1 MMGWLVLGLVLLLS
15 ALNVPIGFVLAIAT
29 IVVVAIQGTAPL
41 AAIPL
46 MIFGGGSKFP
56 LLAIPLFILAGGL
69 MTTSGISTRLINL
82 ASALVGFIRGG
93 LAMMTIVASMF
104 FGEISGSAVAGAAA
118 IGQVVI
124 PAMEKKGYPKPFSA
138 GVVSNAAT
146 LAIIIP
152 PSIPMIIYAAMADTS
167 VVKLFIAGIVPGILG
182 GGLMMA
188 LSYYFARKRNYPA
201 EASFSLAALWTALK
215 RGFFALL
222 IPVVIWGGIFGGIAT
237 ATEVGG
243 LAALAAIVIGVLI
256 YRELSWK
263 GFWKTIVDSAMQTS
277 VIMLIVATSAVLGW
291 YLTNEGVPQQLARAM
306 LSLTSNKLLILFLL
320 NIAFFVAGCFLHS
333 AAAIILIVP
342 IVLPLIKHLGI
353 DPIHFGLMVTVNLG
367 VGQQTPP
374 VATVLMTTSTIANV
388 PMWEVFKTGF
398 WYMMVLVFLTLLVT
412 YVPSVGLGLVNLVYG
427 ST

>member
-1 MMGWLVLGLVLLLS
+1 MGWLVLALVLLLS
-15 ALNVPIGFVLAIAT
+15 ALNVGIGFVLAIAT

-56 LLAIPLFILAGGL
+56 LLAIPLFIFAGGL

-124 PAMEKKGYPKPFSA
+124 PAMEKKGYPKAFSA

-167 VVKLFIAGIVPGILG
+167 VVKLFIAGIVPGVLG
-182 GGLMMA
+182 GVLMMG
-188 LSYYFARKRNYPA
+188 LSYYFARTRNYPA
-201 EASFSLAALWTALK
+201 EAAFSLAALWSALK
-215 RGFFALL
+215 LGVFALL
-222 IPVVIWGGIFGGIAT
+222 IPIVIWGGIFGGIAT

-243 LAALAAIVIGVLI
+243 LAALVAVVIGVLV
-256 YRELSWK
+256 YRELGWK
-263 GFWKTIVDSAMQTS
+263 DFWKTVVDSAMQTA

-306 LSLTSNKLLILFLL
+306 LGLTQNKILILLLL
-320 NIAFFVAGCFLHS
+320 NFAFFVAGCFLHS

-342 IVLPLIKHLGI
+342 IVLPLIRHLGI
-353 DPIHFGLMVTVNLG
+353 DPIHFGLIVSVNLG

-388 PMWEVFKTGF
+388 SMWEVFRTGL
-398 WYMMVLVFLTLLVT
+398 WYTMVLVFLTLLVT
-412 YVPSVGLGLVNLVYG
+412 YVPVTGMGLVHLVYG
-427 ST
+427 G

>member
-1 MMGWLVLGLVLLLS
+1 MGWLVLALVLLLS
-15 ALNVPIGFVLAIAT
+15 ALNVGIGYVLAIAT

-56 LLAIPLFILAGGL
+56 LLAIPLFIFAGGL
-69 MTTSGISTRLINL
+69 MTTSGISTRLIDL

-124 PAMEKKGYPKPFSA
+124 PAMEKKGYPKAFSA

-167 VVKLFIAGIVPGILG
+167 VVKLFIAGIIPGILG
-182 GGLMMA
+182 GVLMMA

-201 EASFSLAALWTALK
+201 EASFSLAVLWRALK
-215 RGFFALL
+215 LGLFALL

-243 LAALAAIVIGVLI
+243 LAALAAILIGVLV
-256 YRELSWK
+256 YRELGWK
-263 GFWKTIVDSAMQTS
+263 GFWKTVVDSAMQTA
-277 VIMLIVATSAVLGW
+277 VVMLIVATSAVLGW

-306 LSLTSNKLLILFLL
+306 LGLTQNKFLILFLL
-320 NIAFFVAGCFLHS
+320 NIAFFIAGCFLHS

-342 IVLPLIKHLGI
+342 IVLPLIKGLGI
-353 DPIHFGLMVTVNLG
+353 DPIHFGLIVTVNLG

-374 VATVLMTTSTIANV
+374 VATVLMTTCAIANES
-388 PMWEVFKTGF
+388 MWDVFRTGI
-398 WYMMVLVFLTLLVT
+398 WYTMVLVFLTLLVT
-412 YVPSVGLGLVNLVYG
+412 YVPVSGMGLVHLVYG
-427 ST
+427 G

>member
-1 MMGWLVLGLVLLLS
+1 MMGWLVLGMVLLLS

-46 MIFGGGSKFP
+46 MIFGGASKFP

-93 LAMMTIVASMF
+93 LAMVTIVASMF

-124 PAMEKKGYPKPFSA
+124 PAMEKKGYPKAFSA

-167 VVKLFIAGIVPGILG
+167 VVKLFISGVIPGIIG
-182 GGLMMA
+182 GGMMMA
-188 LSYYFARKRNYPA
+188 LSYYFARKRGYPA
-201 EASFSLAALWTALK
+201 EASFSMRGLGWALK
-215 RGFFALL
+215 DGFWALM

-243 LAALAAIVIGVLI
+243 LAALAAILIGAFI
-256 YRELSWK
+256 YRELGWRD
-263 GFWKTIVDSAMQTS
+263 FWKTIVDSAMQTA

-291 YLTNEGVPQQLARAM
+291 YLTNEGIPQQLAQAM
-306 LSLTSNKLLILFLL
+306 LGLTQNKYLILFLL
-320 NIAFFVAGCFLHS
+320 NIAFFIAGCFLHS
-333 AAAIILIVP
+333 AAAIILIGP
-342 IVLPLIKHLGI
+342 IVLPLIKQLGV
-353 DPIHFGLMVTVNLG
+353 DPIHFGLMVTINLG

-374 VATVLMTTSTIANV
+374 VATVLMTTCAIANLS
-388 PMWEVFKTGF
+388 MWEVFRTGF
-398 WYMMVLVFLTLLVT
+398 WYMMVLVLLTMLVT
-412 YVPSVGLGLVNLVYG
+412 YVPQTGLWLVNLVYG
-427 ST
+427 S

>member
-1 MMGWLVLGLVLLLS
+1 MGWVVLSLVLFLS

-29 IVVVAIQGTAPL
+29 ILAVMIQGTAPL
-41 AAIPL
+41 EAIPL
-46 MIFGGGSKFP
+46 MIFGGASKFP

-69 MTTSGISTRLINL
+69 MTTTGISTRLINL

-93 LAMMTIVASMF
+93 LAMVTIVASMF

-124 PAMEKKGYPKPFSA
+124 PAMAKKGYPKAFSA

-167 VVKLFIAGIVPGILG
+167 VVKLFISGVIPGIIG
-182 GGLMMA
+182 GGLMMV
-188 LSYYFARKRNYPA
+188 LSYYFARTRNYPA
-201 EASFSLAALWTALK
+201 EASFSLRGLGRSLKDGFWALM
-215 RGFFALL
+215 
-222 IPVVIWGGIFGGIAT
+222 IPLVIWGGIFGGIAT

-243 LAALAAIVIGVLI
+243 LAALAAILIGIFI
-256 YRELSWK
+256 YRELTWK
-263 GFWKTIVDSAMQTS
+263 DFWKTVVDSAMQTA
-277 VIMLIVATSAVLGW
+277 VIMLIVATSAVLSW
-291 YLTNEGVPQQLARAM
+291 YLTNEGLPQQLAQAM
-306 LSLTSNKLLILFLL
+306 LGLTQNRYLILFLL

-353 DPIHFGLMVTVNLG
+353 DPIHFGLMVTINLG

-374 VATVLMTTSTIANV
+374 VATVLMTTCAIAELS
-388 PMWEVFKTGF
+388 MWEVFKTGF
-398 WYMMVLVFLTLLVT
+398 WYMMVLVLLTFLVT
-412 YVPSVGLGLVNLVYG
+412 YVPQTGMWLVNLVY
-427 ST
+427 SL

>member
-1 MMGWLVLGLVLLLS
+1 MGWVVLSLVLFLS

-29 IVVVAIQGTAPL
+29 ILAVLIQGTAPL
-41 AAIPL
+41 EAIPL
-46 MIFGGGSKFP
+46 MIFGGASKFP

-69 MTTSGISTRLINL
+69 MTTTGISTRLINL

-93 LAMMTIVASMF
+93 LAMVTIVASMF

-124 PAMEKKGYPKPFSA
+124 PAMEKKGYPKSFSA

-167 VVKLFIAGIVPGILG
+167 VVKLFISGVIPGIIG
-182 GGLMMA
+182 GGLMML
-188 LSYYFARKRNYPA
+188 LSYYFARTRGYPA
-201 EASFSLAALWTALK
+201 EAAFSLRGVGRALK
-215 RGFFALL
+215 DGFWALM

-243 LAALAAIVIGVLI
+243 LAALAAILIGIFI
-256 YRELSWK
+256 YRELNWRD
-263 GFWKTIVDSAMQTS
+263 FWKTVVDSAMQTA
-277 VIMLIVATSAVLGW
+277 VIMLIVATSAVLSW
-291 YLTNEGVPQQLARAM
+291 YLTNEGLPQQLTQAM
-306 LSLTSNKLLILFLL
+306 LTLTQNKYLILFLL

-353 DPIHFGLMVTVNLG
+353 DPIHFGLMVTINLG

-374 VATVLMTTSTIANV
+374 VATVLMTTCAIADLS
-388 PMWEVFKTGF
+388 MWEVFRTGF
-398 WYMMVLVFLTLLVT
+398 WYMMVLVLLTLLVT
-412 YVPSVGLGLVNLVYG
+412 YLPDTGLWLVRLVYRM
-427 ST
+427 

>member
-1 MMGWLVLGLVLLLS
+1 MGWVVLSLVLFLS

-29 IVVVAIQGTAPL
+29 ILAVLIQGSAPL
-41 AAIPL
+41 EAIPL
-46 MIFGGGSKFP
+46 MIFGGASKFP
-56 LLAIPLFILAGGL
+56 LLAIPLFIVAGGL
-69 MTTSGISTRLINL
+69 MTTTGISTRLINL

-93 LAMMTIVASMF
+93 LAMVTIVASMF

-124 PAMEKKGYPKPFSA
+124 PAMEKKGYPKSFSA

-167 VVKLFIAGIVPGILG
+167 VVKLFISGVIPGIIG
-182 GGLMMA
+182 GGLMMV
-188 LSYYFARKRNYPA
+188 LSYYFARTRNYPA
-201 EASFSLAALWTALK
+201 EASFSLRGLGRALK
-215 RGFFALL
+215 DGVWALM

-243 LAALAAIVIGVLI
+243 LAALAAILIGVFI
-256 YRELSWK
+256 YRELTWK
-263 GFWKTIVDSAMQTS
+263 DFWKTVVDSAMQTA

-291 YLTNEGVPQQLARAM
+291 YLTNEGLPQQLAQAM
-306 LSLTSNKLLILFLL
+306 LNLTQNKYLILFLL

-353 DPIHFGLMVTVNLG
+353 DPIHFGLMVTINLG

-374 VATVLMTTSTIANV
+374 VATVLMTTCAIANLS
-388 PMWEVFKTGF
+388 MWEVFKTGF
-398 WYMMVLVFLTLLVT
+398 WYMMVLVLLTLLVT
-412 YVPSVGLGLVNLVYG
+412 YVPQTGMWLVNLVY
-427 ST
+427 SM

>member
-1 MMGWLVLGLVLLLS
+1 MMGWLVLGMVLLLS
-15 ALNVPIGFVLAIAT
+15 AMNVPIGFVLALAT
-29 IVVVAIQGTAPL
+29 IVVVLIQGTAPL

-46 MIFGGGSKFP
+46 MIFGGASKFP

-93 LAMMTIVASMF
+93 LAMVTIVASMF

-124 PAMEKKGYPKPFSA
+124 PAMEKKGYPKAFSA

-167 VVKLFIAGIVPGILG
+167 VVKLFISGVIPGIIG
-182 GGLMMA
+182 GGMMMA
-188 LSYYFARKRNYPA
+188 LSYYFACKRGYPA
-201 EASFSLAALWTALK
+201 EASFSLRALGRAFKDGFWALM
-215 RGFFALL
+215 

-243 LAALAAIVIGVLI
+243 LAALAAIVIGAFI
-256 YRELSWK
+256 YRELTWRDL
-263 GFWKTIVDSAMQTS
+263 WKTIVDSAMQTA

-291 YLTNEGVPQQLARAM
+291 YLTNEGVPQQLTQAM
-306 LSLTSNKLLILFLL
+306 LGLTNNKYLILLLL

-342 IVLPLIKHLGI
+342 IVLPLIKALGI
-353 DPIHFGLMVTVNLG
+353 DPIHFGLMITINLG

-374 VATVLMTTSTIANV
+374 VATVLMTTCAIADLS
-388 PMWEVFKTGF
+388 MWEVFRTGF
-398 WYMMVLVFLTLLVT
+398 YYMMVLVILTLLVT
-412 YVPSVGLGLVNLVYG
+412 YVPQTGLWLVNLVYA
-427 ST
+427 S

>member
-1 MMGWLVLGLVLLLS
+1 MMGWVVLFTVLFLS
-15 ALNVPIGFVLAIAT
+15 ALNVPIGFVLALAT
-29 IVVVAIQGTAPL
+29 IFVVMIQGTAPL

-46 MIFGGGSKFP
+46 MIFGGASKFP

-93 LAMMTIVASMF
+93 LAMVTIVASMF

-124 PAMEKKGYPKPFSA
+124 PAMEKKGYPKAFSA

-167 VVKLFIAGIVPGILG
+167 VVKLFISGVIPGIIG
-182 GGLMMA
+182 GGMMMA
-188 LSYYFARKRNYPA
+188 LSYYFARTRNYPA
-201 EASFSLAALWTALK
+201 EAAFSLGVLGRALK
-215 RGFFALL
+215 DGFWALM
-222 IPVVIWGGIFGGIAT
+222 IPIVIWGGIFGGIAT

-243 LAALAAIVIGVLI
+243 LAALAAIIIGAFI
-256 YRELSWK
+256 YRELGWRD
-263 GFWKTIVDSAMQTS
+263 FWKTIVDSAMQTA

-291 YLTNEGVPQQLARAM
+291 YLTNEGVPQQLAQAM
-306 LSLTSNKLLILFLL
+306 LGLTNNKYLILFLL
-320 NIAFFVAGCFLHS
+320 NIAFFIAGCFLHS

-342 IVLPLIKHLGI
+342 IVLPLIKELGV
-353 DPIHFGLMVTVNLG
+353 DPIHFGLMVTINLG

-374 VATVLMTTSTIANV
+374 VATVLMTTCAIANLS
-388 PMWEVFKTGF
+388 MWEVFRTGF
-398 WYMMVLVFLTLLVT
+398 YYMMVLVVLTLLVT
-412 YVPSVGLGLVNLVYG
+412 YVPETGLWLVNLVYAN
-427 ST
+427 

>member
-1 MMGWLVLGLVLLLS
+1 MGWVVLGLVLTLS
-15 ALNVPIGFVLAIAT
+15 AVNVPIGFVLAIAT

-46 MIFGGGSKFP
+46 MIFGGASKFP

-93 LAMMTIVASMF
+93 LAMVTIVASMF

-124 PAMEKKGYPKPFSA
+124 PAMEKKGYPKAFSA

-167 VVKLFIAGIVPGILG
+167 VVKLFISGIIPGIIG
-182 GGLMMA
+182 GGLMML
-188 LSYYFARKRNYPA
+188 LSYFFACKRGYPA
-201 EASFSLAALWTALK
+201 EASFSLPVLGRALK
-215 RGFFALL
+215 DGFWALM
-222 IPVVIWGGIFGGIAT
+222 IPIVIWGGIFGGIAT

-243 LAALAAIVIGVLI
+243 LAALAAIIIGAFI
-256 YRELSWK
+256 YRELGWRD
-263 GFWKTIVDSAMQTS
+263 FWKSIVDSAMQTA

-291 YLTNEGVPQQLARAM
+291 YLTNEGVPQQLAQAM
-306 LSLTSNKLLILFLL
+306 LGLTRNKYLILFLL
-320 NIAFFVAGCFLHS
+320 NIAFFVAGVFLHS
-333 AAAIILIVP
+333 AAAVILIVP
-342 IVLPLIKHLGI
+342 IVLPLIKELGV
-353 DPIHFGLMVTVNLG
+353 DPIHFGLMVTINLG

-374 VATVLMTTSTIANV
+374 VATVLMTTATIAGL

-398 WYMMVLVFLTLLVT
+398 WYMMVLVLLTLLVT
-412 YVPSVGLGLVNLVYG
+412 YVPETGLWLVNALYAN
-427 ST
+427 

>member
-1 MMGWLVLGLVLLLS
+1 MGWVVLGLVLFLS
-15 ALNVPIGFVLAIAT
+15 ALKIPIGFVLAIAT
-29 IVVVAIQGTAPL
+29 IIVVLIQGTAPL

-46 MIFGGGSKFP
+46 MIFGGASKFP

-69 MTTSGISTRLINL
+69 MTTSGISNRLINL

-93 LAMMTIVASMF
+93 LAMVTIVASMF

-124 PAMEKKGYPKPFSA
+124 PAMEKKGYPKAFSA

-167 VVKLFIAGIVPGILG
+167 VVKLFISGFIPGIIG
-182 GGLMMA
+182 GGLMML
-188 LSYYFARKRNYPA
+188 LSYYFACTRGYPA
-201 EASFSLAALWTALK
+201 EVAFSIRKLGQALK
-215 RGFFALL
+215 DGFWALM

-243 LAALAAIVIGVLI
+243 MAALAAIVIGVFI
-256 YRELSWK
+256 YRELTWSD
-263 GFWKTIVDSAMQTS
+263 FWRTIIDSSMQTA

-291 YLTNEGVPQQLARAM
+291 YLTNEGIPQQLTQAM
-306 LSLTSNKLLILFLL
+306 LGLTQNKYLVLFLL

-333 AAAIILIVP
+333 AAAIILTVP
-342 IVLPLIKHLGI
+342 IVLPLIKQLGI
-353 DPIHFGLMVTVNLG
+353 DPIHFGLMVTINLG

-374 VATVLMTTSTIANV
+374 VATVLMTTCAIANLS
-388 PMWEVFKTGF
+388 MWEVFRTGF
-398 WYMMVLVFLTLLVT
+398 YYMMVLVLLTFLVT
-412 YVPSVGLGLVNLVYG
+412 YVPQTGLWLVNLVYSG
-427 ST
+427 

>member
-1 MMGWLVLGLVLLLS
+1 MGWLVLGLVLVLS
-15 ALNVPIGFVLAIAT
+15 ALKVPIGFVLAIAT
-29 IVVVAIQGTAPL
+29 IIVVSVQGTAPL

-46 MIFGGGSKFP
+46 MIFGGASKFP

-69 MTTSGISTRLINL
+69 MTTTGISTRLINL

-93 LAMMTIVASMF
+93 LAMVTIVASMF

-124 PAMEKKGYPKPFSA
+124 PAMEKKGYPKAFSA

-167 VVKLFIAGIVPGILG
+167 VVKLFISGFIPGIIG
-182 GGLMMA
+182 GGLMMV
-188 LSYYFARKRNYPA
+188 LSYYFARTRGYPA
-201 EASFSLAALWTALK
+201 ETAFSLRVLGRALK
-215 RGFFALL
+215 DGFWALM
-222 IPVVIWGGIFGGIAT
+222 IPVVIWGGIFGGLAT

-243 LAALAAIVIGVLI
+243 LAALAAILIGVFI
-256 YRELSWK
+256 YRELNLRD
-263 GFWKTIVDSAMQTS
+263 FWKTIIDSSMQTA

-291 YLTNEGVPQQLARAM
+291 YLTNEGIPQQLAQAM
-306 LSLTSNKLLILFLL
+306 LGLTQNKYMILFLL

-342 IVLPLIKHLGI
+342 IVLPLIKQLGI
-353 DPIHFGLMVTVNLG
+353 DPIHFGLMVTINLG

-374 VATVLMTTSTIANV
+374 VATVLMTTCAIANLS
-388 PMWEVFKTGF
+388 MWDVFKTGF
-398 WYMMVLVFLTLLVT
+398 YYMMVLVLLTLLVT
-412 YVPSVGLGLVNLVYG
+412 YVPQTGLWLVNLVYG
-427 ST
+427 G

>member
-1 MMGWLVLGLVLLLS
+1 MGWIVLGMVLFLS

-46 MIFGGGSKFP
+46 MVFGGASKFP

-69 MTTSGISTRLINL
+69 MTTTGISTRLINL

-93 LAMMTIVASMF
+93 LAMVTIVASMF

-124 PAMEKKGYPKPFSA
+124 PAMEKKGYPKAFSA

-167 VVKLFIAGIVPGILG
+167 VVKLFISGVIPGIIG

-188 LSYYFARKRNYPA
+188 LSYYFARTRNYPA
-201 EASFSLAALWTALK
+201 ETSFSLRGLGQALK
-215 RGFFALL
+215 QGFWALM

-243 LAALAAIVIGVLI
+243 LAALAAIMIGVFI
-256 YRELSWK
+256 YRELTWQD
-263 GFWKTIVDSAMQTS
+263 FWKTVVDSAMQTA
-277 VIMLIVATSAVLGW
+277 VVMLIVATSAVLGW
-291 YLTNEGVPQQLARAM
+291 YLTNEGVPQQLAQAM
-306 LSLTSNKLLILFLL
+306 LGLTTNKYLILLLL
-320 NIAFFVAGCFLHS
+320 NFAFFVAGCFLHS

-342 IVLPLIKHLGI
+342 IVLPLIKQLGV
-353 DPIHFGLMVTVNLG
+353 DPIHFGLMVTINLG

-374 VATVLMTTSTIANV
+374 VATVLMTTCAIANLS
-388 PMWEVFKTGF
+388 MWEVFRTGF
-398 WYMMVLVFLTLLVT
+398 YYMMVLVVLTLLVT
-412 YVPSVGLGLVNLVYG
+412 YVPQTGLWLVNVIYAQ
-427 ST
+427 

>member
-1 MMGWLVLGLVLLLS
+1 MGWVVLGLVLFLS

-29 IVVVAIQGTAPL
+29 ILAVMIQGTAPL
-41 AAIPL
+41 EAIPL
-46 MIFGGGSKFP
+46 MIFGGASKFP

-69 MTTSGISTRLINL
+69 MTTTGISTRLINL

-93 LAMMTIVASMF
+93 LAMVTIVASMF

-124 PAMEKKGYPKPFSA
+124 PAMAKKGYPKAFSA

-167 VVKLFIAGIVPGILG
+167 VVKLFISGVIPGIIG
-182 GGLMMA
+182 GGLMMV
-188 LSYYFARKRNYPA
+188 LSYYFARTREYPA
-201 EASFSLAALWTALK
+201 EASFSLRGLGRALK
-215 RGFFALL
+215 DGFWALM

-243 LAALAAIVIGVLI
+243 LAALAAILIGLFI
-256 YRELSWK
+256 YRELTWHD
-263 GFWKTIVDSAMQTS
+263 FWKTVLDSAMQTA
-277 VIMLIVATSAVLGW
+277 VIMLIVATSAVLSW
-291 YLTNEGVPQQLARAM
+291 YLTNEGLPQQLAQAM
-306 LSLTSNKLLILFLL
+306 LGLTQNKYLILFLL

-353 DPIHFGLMVTVNLG
+353 DPIHFGLMVTINLG

-374 VATVLMTTSTIANV
+374 VATVLMTTCAIANLS
-388 PMWEVFKTGF
+388 MWEVFKTGF
-398 WYMMVLVFLTLLVT
+398 WYMMVLVLLTFLVT
-412 YVPSVGLGLVNLVYG
+412 YIPGTGLWLVRLVYNM
-427 ST
+427 

>member
-1 MMGWLVLGLVLLLS
+1 MGWVVLSLVLFLS

-29 IVVVAIQGTAPL
+29 ILAVLIQGTAPL
-41 AAIPL
+41 EAIPL
-46 MIFGGGSKFP
+46 MIFGGASKFP

-69 MTTSGISTRLINL
+69 MTTTGISTRLINL

-93 LAMMTIVASMF
+93 LAMVTIVASMF

-124 PAMEKKGYPKPFSA
+124 PAMAKKGYPKAFSA

-167 VVKLFIAGIVPGILG
+167 VVKLFISGVIPGIIG
-182 GGLMMA
+182 GGLMML
-188 LSYYFARKRNYPA
+188 LSYYFARTRNYPA
-201 EASFSLAALWTALK
+201 EAAFSLRGVGRALK
-215 RGFFALL
+215 DGFWALM

-243 LAALAAIVIGVLI
+243 LAALAAILIGVFI
-256 YRELSWK
+256 YKELSWK
-263 GFWKTIVDSAMQTS
+263 DFWKTVVDSAMQTA
-277 VIMLIVATSAVLGW
+277 VIMLIVATSAVLSW
-291 YLTNEGVPQQLARAM
+291 YLTNEGLPQQLTQAM
-306 LSLTSNKLLILFLL
+306 LSLTQNRYLILFLL

-342 IVLPLIKHLGI
+342 IVLPLIKQLGI
-353 DPIHFGLMVTVNLG
+353 DPIHFGLMVTINLG

-374 VATVLMTTSTIANV
+374 VATVLMTTCAIADLS
-388 PMWEVFKTGF
+388 MWEVFKTGF
-398 WYMMVLVFLTLLVT
+398 WYMMVLVLLTFLVT
-412 YVPSVGLGLVNLVYG
+412 YVPDTGLWLVRLVYHM
-427 ST
+427 

>member
-82 ASALVGFIRGG
+82 ASAMVGFIRGG
-93 LAMMTIVASMF
+93 LAMMTIVAAMF

-124 PAMEKKGYPKPFSA
+124 PAMEKKGYPKAFSA

-188 LSYYFARKRNYPA
+188 LSYYFARKRSYPA
-201 EASFSLAALWTALK
+201 EASFSLAVLWTALK

-243 LAALAAIVIGVLI
+243 LAALAAIVIGVLV

-306 LSLTSNKLLILFLL
+306 LSLTSNKILILFLL

-333 AAAIILIVP
+333 AAAIILVVP

-427 ST
+427 SG

>member
-1 MMGWLVLGLVLLLS
+1 MMGWLVLGMVLLLS
-15 ALNVPIGFVLAIAT
+15 AINVPIGFVLALAT
-29 IVVVAIQGTAPL
+29 IVVVLIQGTAPL

-46 MIFGGGSKFP
+46 MIFGGASKFP

-93 LAMMTIVASMF
+93 LAMVTIVASMF

-124 PAMEKKGYPKPFSA
+124 PAMEKKGYPKAFSA

-167 VVKLFIAGIVPGILG
+167 VVKLFISGVIPGIIG
-182 GGLMMA
+182 GGMMMA
-188 LSYYFARKRNYPA
+188 LSYYFACKRGYPA
-201 EASFSLAALWTALK
+201 EASFSLRALGRAFKDGFWALM
-215 RGFFALL
+215 

-243 LAALAAIVIGVLI
+243 LAALAAILIGAFI
-256 YRELSWK
+256 YRELTWRDL
-263 GFWKTIVDSAMQTS
+263 WKTIVDSAMQTA

-291 YLTNEGVPQQLARAM
+291 YLTNEGVPQQLTQAM
-306 LSLTSNKLLILFLL
+306 LGLTNNKYLILLLL

-342 IVLPLIKHLGI
+342 IVLPLIKALGI
-353 DPIHFGLMVTVNLG
+353 DPIHFGLMITINLG

-374 VATVLMTTSTIANV
+374 VATVLMTTCAIADLS
-388 PMWEVFKTGF
+388 MWEVFRTGF
-398 WYMMVLVFLTLLVT
+398 YYMMVLVILTFLVT
-412 YVPSVGLGLVNLVYG
+412 YVPQTGLWLVNLVYG
-427 ST
+427 

>member
-1 MMGWLVLGLVLLLS
+1 MGWIVLGLVLTLS

-29 IVVVAIQGTAPL
+29 IVVVILQGTAPL

-46 MIFGGGSKFP
+46 MIFGGASKFP
-56 LLAIPLFILAGGL
+56 LLAIPLFILAGAL
-69 MTTSGISTRLINL
+69 MTTSGISIRLINL

-93 LAMMTIVASMF
+93 LAMVTIVASMF

-124 PAMEKKGYPKPFSA
+124 PAMEKKGYPKAFSA

-167 VVKLFIAGIVPGILG
+167 VVKLFISGIIPGIIG

-188 LSYYFARKRNYPA
+188 LSYFFACKRGYPA
-201 EASFSLAALWTALK
+201 EASFSLGVLGRALK
-215 RGFFALL
+215 DGFWALM
-222 IPVVIWGGIFGGIAT
+222 IPIVIWGGIFGGIAT

-243 LAALAAIVIGVLI
+243 LAALAAIIIGAFI
-256 YRELSWK
+256 YRELGWRD
-263 GFWKTIVDSAMQTS
+263 FWKAIVDSAMQTA

-291 YLTNEGVPQQLARAM
+291 YLTNEGIPQQLARAM
-306 LSLTSNKLLILFLL
+306 LGLTNNKYLILFLL
-320 NIAFFVAGCFLHS
+320 NIAFFVAGVFLHS
-333 AAAIILIVP
+333 AAAVILIVP
-342 IVLPLIKHLGI
+342 IVLPLIKELGV
-353 DPIHFGLMVTVNLG
+353 DPIHFGLMVTINLG

-374 VATVLMTTSTIANV
+374 VATVLMTTATIAGL
-388 PMWEVFKTGF
+388 PMWAVFKTGF
-398 WYMMVLVFLTLLVT
+398 WYMMVLVLLTLLVT
-412 YVPSVGLGLVNLVYG
+412 YVPQTGLWLVDLVYPN
-427 ST
+427 

>member
-1 MMGWLVLGLVLLLS
+1 MGWLVLGLVLLLS
-15 ALNVPIGFVLAIAT
+15 ALKVPIGFVLAIAT
-29 IVVVAIQGTAPL
+29 IIVVSIQGTAPL
-41 AAIPL
+41 EAIPL
-46 MIFGGGSKFP
+46 MIFGGASKFP

-93 LAMMTIVASMF
+93 LAMVTIVASMF

-124 PAMEKKGYPKPFSA
+124 PAMEKKGYPKAFSA

-167 VVKLFIAGIVPGILG
+167 VVKLFISGFIPGIIG
-182 GGLMMA
+182 GGLMMV
-188 LSYYFARKRNYPA
+188 LSYYFACTRGYPA
-201 EASFSLAALWTALK
+201 EVAFSIRKLGQALK
-215 RGFFALL
+215 DGFWALM

-243 LAALAAIVIGVLI
+243 MAALAAIVIGVFI
-256 YRELSWK
+256 YRELSWRD
-263 GFWKTIVDSAMQTS
+263 FWKTIIDSSMQTA

-291 YLTNEGVPQQLARAM
+291 YLTNEGIPQQLAQAM
-306 LSLTSNKLLILFLL
+306 LGLTQNKYLVLFLL

-333 AAAIILIVP
+333 AAAIILVVP
-342 IVLPLIKHLGI
+342 IVLPLIKQLGV
-353 DPIHFGLMVTVNLG
+353 DPIHFGLMVTINLG

-374 VATVLMTTSTIANV
+374 VATVLMTTCAIANLS
-388 PMWEVFKTGF
+388 MWEVFKTGF
-398 WYMMVLVFLTLLVT
+398 YYMMVLVFLTLLVT
-412 YVPSVGLGLVNLVYG
+412 YVPQTGLWLVNLVYG
-427 ST
+427 G

>member
-1 MMGWLVLGLVLLLS
+1 MGWVVLSLVLLLS

-29 IVVVAIQGTAPL
+29 IVVVLLQGTAPL

-46 MIFGGGSKFP
+46 MIFGGASKFP

-93 LAMMTIVASMF
+93 LAMVTIVASMF

-124 PAMEKKGYPKPFSA
+124 PAMAKKGYPKAFSA

-167 VVKLFIAGIVPGILG
+167 VVKLFISGVIPGIIG
-182 GGLMMA
+182 GGLMML
-188 LSYYFARKRNYPA
+188 LSYYFARTRDYPA
-201 EASFSLAALWTALK
+201 EASFSLRGLGRALK
-215 RGFFALL
+215 DGFWALM

-243 LAALAAIVIGVLI
+243 LAALAAILIGVFI

-263 GFWKTIVDSAMQTS
+263 DFWKTVVDSSIQTA

-291 YLTNEGVPQQLARAM
+291 YLTNEGVPQQLAQAM
-306 LSLTSNKLLILFLL
+306 LGLTQNKYLILLLL
-320 NIAFFVAGCFLHS
+320 NIAFFIAGCFLHS

-342 IVLPLIKHLGI
+342 IVLPLIKQLGV
-353 DPIHFGLMVTVNLG
+353 DPIHFGLMVTINLG

-374 VATVLMTTSTIANV
+374 VATVLMTTCAIADLS
-388 PMWEVFKTGF
+388 MWEVFRTGF
-398 WYMMVLVFLTLLVT
+398 WYMMVLVVLTFLVT
-412 YVPSVGLGLVNLVYG
+412 YVPQTGLWLVHLVYG
-427 ST
+427 S

>member
-1 MMGWLVLGLVLLLS
+1 MGWIVLGMVLLLS
-15 ALNVPIGFVLAIAT
+15 ALDVPIGFVLAIAT

-46 MIFGGGSKFP
+46 MIFGGASKFP

-69 MTTSGISTRLINL
+69 MTTTGISTRLIDL
-82 ASALVGFIRGG
+82 ASAMVGFIRGG
-93 LAMMTIVASMF
+93 LAMVTIVASMF

-124 PAMEKKGYPKPFSA
+124 PAMEKKGYPKAFSA

-167 VVKLFIAGIVPGILG
+167 VVKLFIAGVVPGIIG
-182 GGLMMA
+182 GLLMMA
-188 LSYYFARKRNYPA
+188 LSYYIARKRNYPA
-201 EASFSLAALWTALK
+201 EASFSVPVLWTALK
-215 RGFFALL
+215 RGFWALM
-222 IPVVIWGGIFGGIAT
+222 IPLVIWGGIFGGIAT
-237 ATEVGG
+237 ATEVGA
-243 LAALAAIVIGVLI
+243 LAALAAILIGVLI
-256 YRELSWK
+256 YRELTWRA
-263 GFWKTIVDSAMQTS
+263 FWKTIVDSAMQTA

-291 YLTNEGVPQQLARAM
+291 YLTNEGVPQQLAQAM
-306 LSLTSNKLLILFLL
+306 LGLTRNKILILLLL
-320 NIAFFVAGCFLHS
+320 NVAFFIAGCFLHS

-342 IVLPLIKHLGI
+342 IVLPLIRQIGV

-374 VATVLMTTSTIANV
+374 VATVLMTTCAIANLS
-388 PMWEVFKTGF
+388 MWEVFKTGF

-412 YVPSVGLGLVNLVYG
+412 YVPATGMGLVNLVYG
-427 ST
+427 Q

>member
-1 MMGWLVLGLVLLLS
+1 MGWIVLGLVLTLS
-15 ALNVPIGFVLAIAT
+15 AVNVPIGFVLAIAT

-46 MIFGGGSKFP
+46 MIFGGASKFP

-93 LAMMTIVASMF
+93 LAMVTIVASMF

-124 PAMEKKGYPKPFSA
+124 PAMEKKGYPKAFSA

-167 VVKLFIAGIVPGILG
+167 VVKLFISGIIPGILG
-182 GGLMMA
+182 GGLMMV
-188 LSYYFARKRNYPA
+188 LSYFFACKRGYPA
-201 EASFSLAALWTALK
+201 EASFSLPVLGRALK
-215 RGFFALL
+215 DGFWALM
-222 IPVVIWGGIFGGIAT
+222 IPIVIWGGIFGGIAT

-243 LAALAAIVIGVLI
+243 LAALAAIIIGAFI
-256 YRELSWK
+256 YRELGWRD
-263 GFWKTIVDSAMQTS
+263 FWKSIVDSAMQTA

-291 YLTNEGVPQQLARAM
+291 YLTNEGVPQQLAQAM
-306 LSLTSNKLLILFLL
+306 LGLTRNKYLILLLL
-320 NIAFFVAGCFLHS
+320 NIAFFVAGVFLHS
-333 AAAIILIVP
+333 AAAVILIVP
-342 IVLPLIKHLGI
+342 IVLPLIKELGV
-353 DPIHFGLMVTVNLG
+353 DPIHFGLMVTINLG

-374 VATVLMTTSTIANV
+374 VATVLMTTATIAGL

-398 WYMMVLVFLTLLVT
+398 WYMMVLVFLTMLVT
-412 YVPSVGLGLVNLVYG
+412 YVPETGLWLVNLLYAN
-427 ST
+427 

>member
-1 MMGWLVLGLVLLLS
+1 MGWLVLGLVLVLS
-15 ALNVPIGFVLAIAT
+15 AINIPIGYVLAIAT

-82 ASALVGFIRGG
+82 ASALVGFIKGG
-93 LAMMTIVASMF
+93 LAMVTIVASMF
-104 FGEISGSAVAGAAA
+104 FSEISGSAVADAAA

-124 PAMEKKGYPKPFSA
+124 PEMEKKGYPKAFSA
-138 GVVSNAAT
+138 AVVSNAAT

-167 VVKLFIAGIVPGILG
+167 VVKLFIAGIVPGIIG

-188 LSYYFARKRNYPA
+188 LSYWIARRRNYPA
-201 EASFSLAALWTALK
+201 EAAFSWAVLWSALK
-215 RGFFALL
+215 LGLLALL
-222 IPVVIWGGIFGGIAT
+222 IPLVIWGGIFGGIAT

-243 LAALAAIVIGVLI
+243 LAALAAIAIGVLI
-256 YRELSWK
+256 YRELGWK

-291 YLTNEGVPQQLARAM
+291 YLTNEGVPQQIAQGM
-306 LSLTSNKLLILFLL
+306 LGLTRNKFLILLLL
-320 NIAFFVAGCFLHS
+320 NLAFFVAGCFLHS

-342 IVLPLIKHLGI
+342 IVLPLIRQLGI
-353 DPIHFGLMVTVNLG
+353 DPVHFGLMVTVNLG

-374 VATVLMTTSTIANV
+374 VATVLMTTCAIANLS
-388 PMWEVFKTGF
+388 MWEVFRTGF

-412 YVPSVGLGLVNLVYG
+412 YVPSTGLGLVNLVYG
-427 ST
+427 AG

>member
-1 MMGWLVLGLVLLLS
+1 MMGWIVLATVLLLS
-15 ALNVPIGFVLAIAT
+15 ALNVPIGFVLALAT
-29 IVVVAIQGTAPL
+29 IVVVMIQGTAPL

-46 MIFGGGSKFP
+46 MIFGGASKFP

-93 LAMMTIVASMF
+93 LAMVTIVASMF

-124 PAMEKKGYPKPFSA
+124 PAMEKKGYPKAFSA

-167 VVKLFIAGIVPGILG
+167 VVKLFISGVIPGIIG
-182 GGLMMA
+182 GGLMMV
-188 LSYYFARKRNYPA
+188 LSYYFARTRGYPA
-201 EASFSLAALWTALK
+201 EAAFSLGTLGRALK
-215 RGFFALL
+215 DGFWALM

-243 LAALAAIVIGVLI
+243 LAALAAIVIGAFI
-256 YRELSWK
+256 YRELSWRD
-263 GFWKTIVDSAMQTS
+263 FWKTIVDSAMQTA

-291 YLTNEGVPQQLARAM
+291 YLTNEGVPQQLAQAM
-306 LSLTSNKLLILFLL
+306 LGLTNNKYLILLLL
-320 NIAFFVAGCFLHS
+320 NIAFFIAGCFLHS

-342 IVLPLIKHLGI
+342 IVLPLIKQMGV
-353 DPIHFGLMVTVNLG
+353 DPIHFGLMVTINLG

-374 VATVLMTTSTIANV
+374 VATVLMTTCAIANLS
-388 PMWEVFKTGF
+388 MWEVFKTGF
-398 WYMMVLVFLTLLVT
+398 YYMMVLVVLTLLVT
-412 YVPSVGLGLVNLVYG
+412 YVPQTGLWLVNLVYA
-427 ST
+427 S

>member
-1 MMGWLVLGLVLLLS
+1 MGWLVLGLVLLLS
-15 ALNVPIGFVLAIAT
+15 ALKVPIGFVLAIAT
-29 IVVVAIQGTAPL
+29 IIVVSIQGTAPL
-41 AAIPL
+41 EAIPL
-46 MIFGGGSKFP
+46 MIFGGASKFP

-93 LAMMTIVASMF
+93 LAMVTIVASMF

-124 PAMEKKGYPKPFSA
+124 PAMEKKGYPKAFSA

-167 VVKLFIAGIVPGILG
+167 VVKLFISGVIPGIIG
-182 GGLMMA
+182 GGMMMA
-188 LSYYFARKRNYPA
+188 LSYYFARKRGYPA
-201 EASFSLAALWTALK
+201 EASFSMRGLGRALK
-215 RGFFALL
+215 DGFWALM

-243 LAALAAIVIGVLI
+243 LAALAAILIGAFI
-256 YRELSWK
+256 YRELGWRD
-263 GFWKTIVDSAMQTS
+263 FWKTIVDSAMQTA

-291 YLTNEGVPQQLARAM
+291 YLTNEGIPQQLAQAM
-306 LSLTSNKLLILFLL
+306 LGLTQNKYLILFLL
-320 NIAFFVAGCFLHS
+320 NIAFFIAGCFLHS

-342 IVLPLIKHLGI
+342 IVLPLIKQLGV
-353 DPIHFGLMVTVNLG
+353 DPIHFGLMVTINLG

-374 VATVLMTTSTIANV
+374 VATVLMTTCAIANLS
-388 PMWEVFKTGF
+388 MWEVFRTGF
-398 WYMMVLVFLTLLVT
+398 WYMMVLVLLTMLVT
-412 YVPSVGLGLVNLVYG
+412 YVPQTGLWLVNLVYG
-427 ST
+427 S

>member
-1 MMGWLVLGLVLLLS
+1 MGWIVLSLVLVLS
-15 ALNVPIGFVLAIAT
+15 ALKVPIGFVLAIAT
-29 IVVVAIQGTAPL
+29 IVAVLIQGTAPL

-46 MIFGGGSKFP
+46 MIFGGASKFP

-69 MTTSGISTRLINL
+69 MTTTGISNRLINL

-93 LAMMTIVASMF
+93 LAMVTIVASMF

-124 PAMEKKGYPKPFSA
+124 PAMEKKGYPKAFSA

-167 VVKLFIAGIVPGILG
+167 VVKLFVSGFIPGVIG
-182 GGLMMA
+182 GGLMML
-188 LSYYFARKRNYPA
+188 LSYYFARTRGYPKEMA
-201 EASFSLAALWTALK
+201 FSIRKLGRALK
-215 RGFFALL
+215 EGFWALM

-243 LAALAAIVIGVLI
+243 MAALAAILIGVFV
-256 YRELSWK
+256 YRELTWRD
-263 GFWKTIVDSAMQTS
+263 FWKTIMDSSMQTA

-291 YLTNEGVPQQLARAM
+291 YLTNEGIPQQLAQAM
-306 LSLTSNKLLILFLL
+306 LSLTQNKYLVLFLL

-342 IVLPLIKHLGI
+342 IVLPLIKQLGV
-353 DPIHFGLMVTVNLG
+353 DPIHFGLMVTINLG

-374 VATVLMTTSTIANV
+374 VATVLMATCAIANLS
-388 PMWEVFKTGF
+388 MWEVFRTGF
-398 WYMMVLVFLTLLVT
+398 YYMMVLVVLTLLVT
-412 YVPSVGLGLVNLVYG
+412 YIPQTGLWLVNLVYG
-427 ST
+427 S